1 MAVLND
7 KVKTNINKSVL
18 SNYGGHGHVLDTQ
31 SITDGPTFFPLSHIY
46 VFPMAVLND
55 KVKTNNINKSVL
67 SNYGGHG
74 TF

>member
-31 SITDGPTFFPLSHIY
+31 SITDGPTYVFPLSHIY
-46 VFPMAVLND
+46 VFPKAVLND
-55 KVKTNNINKSVL
+55 KVKTNWNKSVL